1 MDSPAQ
7 AARVA
12 RRAAMAD
19 SSIRPRQKWLSHFS
33 LPPPP
38 PTELMDVSALST
50 ASTLRSRAPTRHT
63 HSAHTFLS
71 FYFLSPPAPPPPH
84 AYYDR
89 MCARLMSGQA

>member
-19 SSIRPRQKWLSHFS
+19 SSIALAKSGS
-33 LPPPP
+33 LISRPPP